1 MLVNSHQRSNRG
13 ALAKWKKWYWKR
25 WVNSRVMSC
34 PGSLSLSLSLPPRFC
49 LALFTCPLSV
59 SFHPRAE
66 RRGARLCSRE
76 YAPASRSS
84 AGTSCSHGR
93 GPGRSS
99 FEFEKHG
106 NQCNCFC
113 RSAMRTYI
121 CISAC
126 IPCQEHCAVVR
137 FLSFKATAMS
147 SAMLSGFYPEVPPLI
162 ARIEP
167 RSPLGP

>member
-34 PGSLSLSLSLPPRFC
+34 PGSLSLSLPPSRFR

-59 SFHPRAE
+59 SFHPRTE
-66 RRGARLCSRE
+66 QRGARLCSRE

-99 FEFEKHG
+99 FEFENTAISVTAPAAALCVHTYVYPLASRAK
-106 NQCNCFC
+106 NIV
-113 RSAMRTYI
+113 RS
-121 CISAC
+121 C
-126 IPCQEHCAVVR
+126 VF
-137 FLSFKATAMS
+137 FLSK
-147 SAMLSGFYPEVPPLI
+147 PP
-162 ARIEP
+162 RCRRP
-167 RSPLGP
+167 C